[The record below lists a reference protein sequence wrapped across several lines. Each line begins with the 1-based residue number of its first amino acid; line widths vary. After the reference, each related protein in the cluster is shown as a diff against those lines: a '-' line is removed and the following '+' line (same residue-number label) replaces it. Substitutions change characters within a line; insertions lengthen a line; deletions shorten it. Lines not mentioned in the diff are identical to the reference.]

1 MKRVLLVPILALFL
15 VPLLLMCLS
24 AEYAL
29 AQTPAA
35 TVTADILRGPYEAAA
50 PGNPY
55 GVSAP
60 LVALTGDVS
69 RNPYGVSV
77 PLVALT
83 GDGIRSERPLAAA
96 PRTPY
101 GVSLPLVVLTG
112 DVTRTPYGV
121 SIPLVALT
129 GGGLRNPYGV
139 LVPLVTLTGGAAR
152 GPMTALVFRRG
163 DQPLADIL
171 RGPYEAPQAAPAVS
185 PFAWVLAGLA
195 MVALIVAL
203 ALDFLRRKRQVAQP
217 AAGATTVPHAH

>member
-69 RNPYGVSV
+69 RTPYGVSV
-77 PLVALT
+77 
-83 GDGIRSERPLAAA
+83 
-96 PRTPY
+96 
-101 GVSLPLVVLTG
+101 
-112 DVTRTPYGV
+112 
-121 SIPLVALT
+121 PLVALT

-171 RGPYEAPQAAPAVS
+171 RGPYETPQAAPAVS

-217 AAGATTVPHAH
+217 SAGATTVPHAH

>member
-15 VPLLLMCLS
+15 VPLLLMRLS

-101 GVSLPLVVLTG
+101 GVS
-112 DVTRTPYGV
+112 
-121 SIPLVALT
+121 IPLVALT

-139 LVPLVTLTGGAAR
+139 SVPLVALTGGATR
-152 GPMTALVFRRG
+152 GPVTALVFRRG

-217 AAGATTVPHAH
+217 SAGATTVPHAH